1 MFKAKAGSSPGV
13 DDLRFRNLLFDLSAL
28 HVSMCTWEQVGASLR
43 ENVKSCLFFCFFF
56 FLRQYSFKIQGVK
69 SMYLCERQFW

>member
-13 DDLRFRNLLFDLSAL
+13 DELRFRNLLFDLSAL

-43 ENVKSCLFFCFFF
+43 ENVKSCLFFCFFVF
-56 FLRQYSFKIQGVK
+56 
-69 SMYLCERQFW
+69 